1 MQIPDT
7 AFTHGGKF
15 HADDVFSAA
24 LLKICNPNIAI
35 QRGFAGPQG
44 FAGLVFDIG
53 DGPFDHHAKNSPVRE
68 NGVPYAAFG
77 LLWRELGPQLIGP
90 VDAGR
95 FDESFVQPLDLD
107 DNTGCGNQ
115 LANIIAAYN
124 PRWDGADRPDDCFAQ
139 AVALAQ
145 DMLAHKL
152 EAIRSVQRAAA
163 EVNEALG
170 RMKRR
175 IVRLSR
181 FAPWKQQLIPSKARF
196 VVYPSQRG
204 GWAAQAVPASFGSPA
219 LKVPFPA
226 HWAGASE
233 QELPGLS
240 GIETLRFCHAGRFLV
255 TAGTEEDAVAA
266 CEAAMELNGE
276 WIGCTCWSAAT
287 AACTQAG
294 RTIWPGALPPTKAG
308 AARSI
313 PGDARPCVWYMRSSV
328 RTKAPLCGGKPLSRH
343 CRGRASWS

>member
-1 MQIPDT
+1 MKIP
-7 AFTHGGKF
+7 ANGFTHAGKF
-15 HADDVFSAA
+15 HADDVFATA
-24 LLKICNPNIAI
+24 LLQII
-35 QRGFAGPQG
+35 QPDIRITRGFVVPDDFDGI
-44 FAGLVFDIG
+44 VYDIG
-53 DGPFDHHAKNSPVRE
+53 FGMFDHHQEPRE
-68 NGVPYAAFG
+68 YRANGIPYAAFG

-124 PRWDGADRPDDCFAQ
+124 PRWDGEDRPDDCFAQ

-266 CEAAMELNGE
+266 CEAAMELNG
-276 WIGCTCWSAAT
+276 
-287 AACTQAG
+287 
-294 RTIWPGALPPTKAG
+294 
-308 AARSI
+308 
-313 PGDARPCVWYMRSSV
+313 
-328 RTKAPLCGGKPLSRH
+328 
-343 CRGRASWS
+343 

>member
-35 QRGFAGPQG
+35 QRGFAVPQG

-77 LLWRELGPQLIGP
+77 LLWR
-90 VDAGR
+90 
-95 FDESFVQPLDLD
+95 
-107 DNTGCGNQ
+107 Q

-124 PRWDGADRPDDCFAQ
+124 PRWDGEDRPDDCFAQ

-266 CEAAMELNGE
+266 CEAAMELNG
-276 WIGCTCWSAAT
+276 
-287 AACTQAG
+287 
-294 RTIWPGALPPTKAG
+294 
-308 AARSI
+308 
-313 PGDARPCVWYMRSSV
+313 
-328 RTKAPLCGGKPLSRH
+328 
-343 CRGRASWS
+343 

>member
-1 MQIPDT
+1 MKIP
-7 AFTHGGKF
+7 ARGFTHGGKF
-15 HADDVFSAA
+15 HADDVFSTA
-24 LLKICNPNIAI
+24 LLQILRPDIKIT
-35 QRGFAGPQG
+35 RGFTVPDN
-44 FAGLVFDIG
+44 FDGIVYDVG
-53 DGPFDHHAKNSPVRE
+53 GGMFDHHSEPRE
-68 NGVPYAAFG
+68 TRPNGVPYAAFG
-77 LLWRELGPQLIGP
+77 LLWRELGPQLVGP

-124 PRWDGADRPDDCFAQ
+124 PRWDGEDRPDDCFAQ

-266 CEAAMELNGE
+266 CEAAMELNG
-276 WIGCTCWSAAT
+276 
-287 AACTQAG
+287 
-294 RTIWPGALPPTKAG
+294 
-308 AARSI
+308 
-313 PGDARPCVWYMRSSV
+313 
-328 RTKAPLCGGKPLSRH
+328 
-343 CRGRASWS
+343 

>member
-35 QRGFAGPQG
+35 QRGFAVPQG

-77 LLWRELGPQLIGP
+77 LLWLGPQLVGP

-124 PRWDGADRPDDCFAQ
+124 PRWDGEDRPDDCFAQ

-233 QELPGLS
+233 Q
-240 GIETLRFCHAGRFLV
+240 
-255 TAGTEEDAVAA
+255 
-266 CEAAMELNGE
+266 
-276 WIGCTCWSAAT
+276 

>member
-35 QRGFAGPQG
+35 QRGFAVPQG

-77 LLWRELGPQLIGP
+77 LLWRELGPQLVGP

-124 PRWDGADRPDDCFAQ
+124 PRWDGEDRPDDCFAQ

-175 IVRLSR
+175 IVRLSALR
-181 FAPWKQQLIPSKARF
+181 AVEAAAHSQQGAFCGISVPAGRLGGAGCAR
-196 VVYPSQRG
+196 VLWLARAEG
-204 GWAAQAVPASFGSPA
+204 AVPRA
-219 LKVPFPA
+219 L
-226 HWAGASE
+226 G
-233 QELPGLS
+233 
-240 GIETLRFCHAGRFLV
+240 
-255 TAGTEEDAVAA
+255 
-266 CEAAMELNGE
+266 
-276 WIGCTCWSAAT
+276 GCV
-287 AACTQAG
+287 G
-294 RTIWPGALPPTKAG
+294 AG
-308 AARSI
+308 AARSFGHRD
-313 PGDARPCVWYMRSSV
+313 PAVLPRGAVPCH
-328 RTKAPLCGGKPLSRH
+328 CGHGG
-343 CRGRASWS
+343 GRCGRV

>member
-1 MQIPDT
+1 MRLS
-7 AFTHGGKF
+7 ACCGGSWGRSLS
-15 HADDVFSAA
+15 APWTRAA
-24 LLKICNPNIAI
+24 LTRALYSRWIWTII
-35 QRGFAGPQG
+35 R
-44 FAGLVFDIG
+44 
-53 DGPFDHHAKNSPVRE
+53 
-68 NGVPYAAFG
+68 
-77 LLWRELGPQLIGP
+77 
-90 VDAGR
+90 
-95 FDESFVQPLDLD
+95 
-107 DNTGCGNQ
+107 
-115 LANIIAAYN
+115 ANIIAAYN
-124 PRWDGADRPDDCFAQ
+124 PRWDGEDRPDDCFAQ

-266 CEAAMELNGE
+266 CEAAMELNG
-276 WIGCTCWSAAT
+276 
-287 AACTQAG
+287 
-294 RTIWPGALPPTKAG
+294 
-308 AARSI
+308 
-313 PGDARPCVWYMRSSV
+313 
-328 RTKAPLCGGKPLSRH
+328 
-343 CRGRASWS
+343 

>member
-1 MQIPDT
+1 MC
-7 AFTHGGKF
+7 
-15 HADDVFSAA
+15 SARRF
-24 LLKICNPNIAI
+24 LKICNPNIAI
-35 QRGFAGPQG
+35 QRGFAVPQG

-77 LLWRELGPQLIGP
+77 LLWRELGPQLVGP
-90 VDAGR
+90 WTPGR

-124 PRWDGADRPDDCFAQ
+124 PRWDGEDRPDDCFAQ

-204 GWAAQAVPASFGSPA
+204 GWAGAGCARVLWLARAEGAVPRA
-219 LKVPFPA
+219 L
-226 HWAGASE
+226 G
-233 QELPGLS
+233 
-240 GIETLRFCHAGRFLV
+240 
-255 TAGTEEDAVAA
+255 
-266 CEAAMELNGE
+266 
-276 WIGCTCWSAAT
+276 GCV
-287 AACTQAG
+287 G
-294 RTIWPGALPPTKAG
+294 AG
-308 AARSI
+308 AARSFGHRD
-313 PGDARPCVWYMRSSV
+313 PAVLPRGAVPCH
-328 RTKAPLCGGKPLSRH
+328 CGHGG
-343 CRGRASWS
+343 GRCGRV

>member
-1 MQIPDT
+1 MILWHFKGDDILQIPDT

-35 QRGFAGPQG
+35 QRGFAVPQG

-266 CEAAMELNGE
+266 CEAAMELNG
-276 WIGCTCWSAAT
+276 
-287 AACTQAG
+287 
-294 RTIWPGALPPTKAG
+294 
-308 AARSI
+308 
-313 PGDARPCVWYMRSSV
+313 
-328 RTKAPLCGGKPLSRH
+328 
-343 CRGRASWS
+343 

>member
-1 MQIPDT
+1 MKIP
-7 AFTHGGKF
+7 AKGFTHGGKF
-15 HADDVFSAA
+15 HADDVFATA
-24 LLKICNPNIAI
+24 LLMIVRPDIKVT
-35 QRGFAGPQG
+35 RGFVVPDG
-44 FAGLVFDIG
+44 F
-53 DGPFDHHAKNSPVRE
+53 DGIVYDVGCGMFDHHQEPRE
-68 NGVPYAAFG
+68 SRPNGVPYAAFG

-124 PRWDGADRPDDCFAQ
+124 PRWDGEDRPDDCFAQ

-266 CEAAMELNGE
+266 CEAAMELNG
-276 WIGCTCWSAAT
+276 
-287 AACTQAG
+287 
-294 RTIWPGALPPTKAG
+294 
-308 AARSI
+308 
-313 PGDARPCVWYMRSSV
+313 
-328 RTKAPLCGGKPLSRH
+328 
-343 CRGRASWS
+343 

>member
-35 QRGFAGPQG
+35 QRGFAVPQG

-124 PRWDGADRPDDCFAQ
+124 PRWDGEDRPDDCFAQ

-175 IVRLSR
+175 S
-181 FAPWKQQLIPSKARF
+181 
-196 VVYPSQRG
+196 
-204 GWAAQAVPASFGSPA
+204 ASFTSA
-219 LKVPFPA
+219 A
-226 HWAGASE
+226 ARC
-233 QELPGLS
+233 
-240 GIETLRFCHAGRFLV
+240 TLRFCHAGRFLV

-266 CEAAMELNGE
+266 CEAAMELNG
-276 WIGCTCWSAAT
+276 
-287 AACTQAG
+287 
-294 RTIWPGALPPTKAG
+294 
-308 AARSI
+308 
-313 PGDARPCVWYMRSSV
+313 
-328 RTKAPLCGGKPLSRH
+328 
-343 CRGRASWS
+343 

>member
-35 QRGFAGPQG
+35 QRGFAVPQG

-77 LLWRELGPQLIGP
+77 LLWRELGPQLVGP

-124 PRWDGADRPDDCFAQ
+124 PRWDGEDRPDDCFAQ

-152 EAIRSVQRAAA
+152 EAIRSVRRRPRARCGDCGSRGAIQRLRA
-163 EVNEALG
+163 
-170 RMKRR
+170 
-175 IVRLSR
+175 
-181 FAPWKQQLIPSKARF
+181 
-196 VVYPSQRG
+196 
-204 GWAAQAVPASFGSPA
+204 GSP
-219 LKVPFPA
+219 P
-226 HWAGASE
+226 
-233 QELPGLS
+233 
-240 GIETLRFCHAGRFLV
+240 AGRRF
-255 TAGTEEDAVAA
+255 
-266 CEAAMELNGE
+266 
-276 WIGCTCWSAAT
+276 WIRCSQT
-287 AACTQAG
+287 
-294 RTIWPGALPPTKAG
+294 R
-308 AARSI
+308 
-313 PGDARPCVWYMRSSV
+313 RPMPR
-328 RTKAPLCGGKPLSRH
+328 PMG
-343 CRGRASWS
+343 